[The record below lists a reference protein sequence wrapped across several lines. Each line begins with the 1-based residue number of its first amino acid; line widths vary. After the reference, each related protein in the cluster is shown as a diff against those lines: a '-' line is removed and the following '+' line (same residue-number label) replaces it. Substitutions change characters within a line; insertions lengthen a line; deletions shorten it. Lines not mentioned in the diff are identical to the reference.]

1 MFVSLTISYEMELH
15 LVHLSSDGKLAV
27 TGIVYEYGRPDPFL
41 SKVSTVIILFL
52 FKWFSLFKVLN
63 LSFVQL
69 LHHIKSLGKEEKEVG
84 IVNPGDIKFGSRKY
98 YRYIGSLTVPPCTEG
113 VIWTI
118 GKKVFL
124 ATSLRRRR
132 WWCYTFSIIR
142 FTRFRIY

>member
-1 MFVSLTISYEMELH
+1 MELH

-41 SKVSTVIILFL
+41 SKVSTLIILFL
-52 FKWFSLFKVLN
+52 FKLFCLDLN
-63 LSFVQL
+63 LRFVQL

-118 GKKVFL
+118 GQKVYL
-124 ATSLRRRR
+124 VTS
-132 WWCYTFSIIR
+132 
-142 FTRFRIY
+142 